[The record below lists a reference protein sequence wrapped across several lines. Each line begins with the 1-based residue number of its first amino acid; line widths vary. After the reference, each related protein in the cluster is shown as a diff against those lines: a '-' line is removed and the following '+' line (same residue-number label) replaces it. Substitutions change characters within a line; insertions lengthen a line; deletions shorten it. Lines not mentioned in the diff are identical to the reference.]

1 MEERIIKI
9 PVILKIMEEKCYLND
24 FWVYFVYFNILS
36 FILSLIFMYW
46 IYGKIK

>member
-24 FWVYFVYFNILS
+24 FWVYFVYFNILT
-36 FILSLIFMYW
+36 FYLLF
-46 IYGKIK
+46 